1 MAYVPGA
8 TQQTDQ
14 ALLDQQARQLQTHWS
29 SLTQN
34 GDIIKNELIKLES
47 VWSGNAAVEFQNA
60 ANTWMVGFNEVLT
73 GLRTLISHV
82 DTANMETSNEET
94 KRAGLNTSSWTSI

>member
-34 GDIIKNELIKLES
+34 GDIIKNELVKLES
-47 VWSGNAAVEFQNA
+47 VWSGNASVEFQNA
-60 ANTWMVGFNEVLT
+60 ANTWIAGYNEVLT

-82 DTANMETSNEET
+82 DAANVETADSET
-94 KRAGLNTSSWTSI
+94 KRAGLNTSSWTST

>member
-34 GDIIKNELIKLES
+34 GDIIKGELVKLES
-47 VWSGNAAVEFQNA
+47 VWSGNASVEFQNA

-82 DTANMETSNEET
+82 DTANAETADAET
-94 KRAGLNTSSWTSI
+94 RRTGQNTSSWTST